1 MLVSKSHCSPFA
13 LACASLV
20 LASTLCLAQTEDAVI
35 SGRVTDTTGTV
46 LPNAEVL
53 LQSAERGT
61 TTATNTNEEGIY
73 SFPAVHP
80 GIYHIS
86 VRKVGFRQVDFV
98 GLTADVQAHIDQ
110 NFRLQFGATSESIT
124 VTENGGTLNT
134 ESSAVSTVVDQ
145 QFVENMP
152 LNGRS
157 FQSLIALVP
166 GVTFTPADISS
177 PGQFSV
183 NGQRSD
189 ANYFMVDG
197 VSANFGTNV
206 DAAASGATLGG
217 TTPGWT
223 IGGGTN
229 GLVSVDAMQEFRIQ
243 TASYAPEFGRSPGGQ
258 ISIVTKSGTN
268 QWHGNAFDYLRND
281 AFDARDW
288 FNKAPAPKPP
298 LRQNDFGGT
307 LGGPIW
313 KNETFFFFSYE
324 GLRLLLP
331 QSATGHF
338 YTLAARVQCPSS
350 GPIPA
355 LCVSAA
361 WKPIVDADPLPN
373 GPVDTNGITALL
385 TASYSIPT
393 NFNATSL
400 RIDHSLTNNINLFV
414 RYDHAPSNGL
424 GRTFSRVYKNL
435 ANTDTATAG
444 ATISFGAKKVNDF
457 RANWSRSSG
466 PTYQYNDNFR
476 GAVPPSASAVFGP
489 YNPATAQTIWL
500 FNDSD
505 GGVREGLFSGN
516 VQRQLNFVDSFS
528 LTEGT
533 HQLKF
538 GVDWRRLTPT
548 AKFAHPSFLALGNT
562 YSNLHAGTLALLS
575 ISGDGGTSNALLS
588 SYSLYAQDTWK
599 TTNKLTLTYGLRWEI
614 NPPPMP
620 TSGGLFYH
628 VTGVFDTQPSQVV
641 TTPLYGTKLGSF
653 APRFGV
659 AYRLTPSTVVRG
671 GLGLFYDPGVSSVVA
686 DTLTGGLPWF
696 ATTKATD
703 IPFNWNTLPGP
714 PPIPNPLTP
723 PIGSQTDAGG
733 NSVVAVDPNLGLAVT
748 YQWNLA
754 VERQLGKAQSLTVS
768 YVGSTG
774 RNLLRDDYLSPDPA
788 TSPWATIGVV
798 RNADRSHYKALQIQF
813 QRRMSHGLQA
823 LASYTL
829 AKSMDSSSNDYGSAM
844 GAQTLAQLSNIANLN
859 YGYSDFD
866 VRHTYSAGVSYE
878 VPAPQWGRAGNAVLK
893 GWAVDTLI
901 RGRSGY
907 PFTVQDYL
915 DQILLN
921 GTLQT
926 TRPNIVPG
934 QPFWIDKPTAPGGRV
949 LNPAAFTSPANNL
962 PGNEVRNSLRD
973 FSAAQTDLAVRR
985 RFNLA
990 ERVKLD
996 FRAEYFNVFNHPMFS
1011 FAGPQGFFATAW
1023 GFPGFGVASTTLGT
1037 AFSGNYGSG
1046 QNQLYTVG
1054 GNRSGQLTLKLSF

>member
-1 MLVSKSHCSPFA
+1 MLVSTSRCSSFA

-20 LASTLCLAQTEDAVI
+20 LASALCLAQTEVAVI
-35 SGRVTDTTGTV
+35 SGRVTDATGTV
-46 LPNAEVL
+46 VPRAEVV
-53 LQSAERGT
+53 LQSASRGT
-61 TTATNTNEEGIY
+61 TTRTKTNENGIY
-73 SFPAVHP
+73 NFSAVNP
-80 GIYHIS
+80 GVYHIT
-86 VRKVGFRQVDFV
+86 VRKEGFRQVDFV
-98 GLTADVQAHIDQ
+98 GLTANVQDHIDQ
-110 NFRLQFGATSESIT
+110 NFRLRLGAASESIT
-124 VTENGGTLNT
+124 VSGNVATLNA
-134 ESSAVSTVVDQ
+134 ESPAVSTVVDQ

-166 GVTFTPADISS
+166 GVTFTPADLSS

-183 NGQRSD
+183 NGQRTD

-206 DAAASGATLGG
+206 DAAVSGATLGG

-243 TASYAPEFGRSPGGQ
+243 TSSYAPEFGRSAGGQ
-258 ISIVTKSGTN
+258 TSIVTKSGTN

-281 AFDARDW
+281 VLDARDW
-288 FNKAPAPKPP
+288 FNQVPAPKPP
-298 LRQNDFGGT
+298 LRQNDFGAT

-313 KNETFFFFSYE
+313 KNKTFFFFSFE

-331 QSATGHF
+331 QTRTGHF
-338 YTLAARVQCPSS
+338 YTPAARVQCPSS
-350 GPIPA
+350 GPMPA
-355 LCVSAA
+355 LCVSSV

-373 GPVDTNGITALL
+373 GPVDANGITALL
-385 TASYSIPT
+385 TASYSEPT

-414 RYDHAPSNGL
+414 RYNHAPSNGL
-424 GRTFSRVYKNL
+424 SRYYSRVGESQ

-444 ATISFGAKKVNDF
+444 ATISFSANKVNDF

-466 PTYQYNDNFR
+466 PTSQYNDNFM
-476 GAVPPSASAVFGP
+476 GAVPPPASTVFGP
-489 YNPATAQTIWL
+489 YSPATAQTIWVY
-500 FNDSD
+500 NDSD

-562 YSNLHAGTLALLS
+562 YSNLQAGTLALVS
-575 ISGDGGTSNALLS
+575 IIDSGGGTSNALLS
-588 SYSLYAQDTWK
+588 NYSLYAQDTWK
-599 TTNKLTLTYGLRWEI
+599 TANKLTLSYGLRWEI
-614 NPPPMP
+614 NPPPTP

-641 TTPLYGTKLGSF
+641 TTSLYGTKLGSF
-653 APRFGV
+653 APRFGA
-659 AYRLTPSTVVRG
+659 AYRLTPSTVARG
-671 GLGLFYDPGVSSVVA
+671 GFGLFYDPGVSSVVE
-686 DTLTGGLPWF
+686 DTITASLPWF
-696 ATTKATD
+696 ADANATD
-703 IPFNWNTLPGP
+703 VPFDWNTLPGP

-733 NSVVAVDPNLGLAVT
+733 NSVVAVDPNLGLGVT

-754 VERQLGKAQSLTVS
+754 VERQLGKDQSLTVS
-768 YVGSTG
+768 YVGSAG
-774 RNLLRDDYLSPDPA
+774 RNLLRDDYLSPDPS

-798 RNADRSHYKALQIQF
+798 RNADRSDYKALQIQF
-813 QRRMSHGLQA
+813 QRRMSHGLQV

-829 AKSMDSSSNDYGSAM
+829 AKSTDSSSADHGNEI
-844 GAQTLAQLSNIANLN
+844 GAQTLAQLSNAADLN
-859 YGYSDFD
+859 YGYSNFD

-926 TRPNIVPG
+926 TRPNVVPG

-949 LNPAAFTSPANNL
+949 LNSTAFTSPANNL

-973 FSAAQTDLAVRR
+973 FGAAQTDLAVRR
-985 RFNLA
+985 RFNLT

-1011 FAGPQGFFATAW
+1011 FAQSFFPIAW
-1023 GFPGFGVASTTLGT
+1023 GFPGFGVANQTLGT

-1046 QNQLYTVG
+1046 QNQLYTMG
-1054 GNRSGQLTLKLSF
+1054 GNRSGQFTLKLSF